1 MSKNEKTLSVSD
13 VENKRKDLE
22 SDLEK
27 VQGQL
32 QNLEKMK
39 VQLQAQG
46 NALSGA
52 IQQCDVFL
60 SLLGESSPD
69 SSIPSQDDSA
79 AVNTALS

>member
-1 MSKNEKTLSVSD
+1 MSKNGKSLSLED
-13 VENKRKDLE
+13 VAVKRKDLE
-22 SDLEK
+22 DDLAK
-27 VQGQL
+27 VKDQL

-60 SLLGESSPD
+60 TMLDEASPA

-79 AVNTALS
+79 VETALS